1 MTMASAPST
10 SPVRRRW
17 SLRRR
22 LRLVLVVSA
31 LITVAFIA
39 AAITLIAAVRG
50 DENRVVNRYF
60 KAVQVSTQLF
70 TGLVDSETAIRGY
83 ALTGDQSTLSP
94 FTEFTATS
102 TLNQVKEL
110 QTVLK
115 GDSAALAA
123 QNKAEASAIKWYLQW
138 ALPTI
143 AVVKSRGVGHVTA
156 ADVEKGKTLFD
167 AIRNDFGRYTNL
179 LLDRRRAASNS
190 LIRRTDLLFI
200 TVIAAAA
207 ALVAAGTGLWFA
219 LRRWIVLPIQGLG
232 SDARTVAGGALDHP
246 VQTMGPEEIYQ
257 LGADVDAMRRRLV
270 SQVSELELANQQ
282 TEESRDA
289 LARQATDLER
299 SNRDLEQFAYVASH
313 DLQEPLRKVA
323 SFCQMLEKRYKGQL
337 DSRAD
342 EYIGF
347 AVDGAKRMQQL
358 ISDLLEFSRVGR
370 SAHPLQRV
378 ELGSSL
384 QIALAQL
391 ETALT
396 ASGAL
401 VTADA
406 LPVVMGDEQLLVQLL
421 QNLIANAIKFHGDGV
436 PHIHLSAQRVSEG
449 WEFACADDGIG
460 IQPEY
465 AERVFVIF
473 QRLHPREAYE
483 GTGIGLAMCKKIV
496 EYHGGRIWLDSN
508 VASGATFRWTLLA
521 DTTRQESPAGTGQ
534 LHQPASDGEWQTQ

>member
-1 MTMASAPST
+1 MTVAAP
-10 SPVRRRW
+10 PARRRW
-17 SLRRR
+17 ALRRR
-22 LRLVLVVSA
+22 LRLVLAVSA
-31 LITVAFIA
+31 LIAAVFIA
-39 AAITLIAAVRG
+39 AAITLISAVR
-50 DENRVVNRYF
+50 DDQNKVVNRYF
-60 KAVQVSTQLF
+60 KAIQVSTQLF
-70 TGLVDSETAIRGY
+70 TGLLDSETSIRGY
-83 ALTGDQSTLSP
+83 ALTGDQTTLGP
-94 FTEFTATS
+94 FTEFTAPA

-115 GDSAALAA
+115 GDAPALAA
-123 QNKAEASAIKWYLQW
+123 QDKAEASAIKWYLQW

-143 AVVKSRGVGHVTA
+143 ALVKAHGVGHVTA

-167 AIRNDFGRYTNL
+167 AIRTDFGSYTNL
-179 LLDRRRAASNS
+179 LLDRRQVASNS
-190 LIRRTDLLFI
+190 LIRRTDLLFA

-207 ALVAAGTGLWFA
+207 AFVAAGAGLWFA
-219 LRRWIVLPIQGLG
+219 LRRWVVVPIQALG
-232 SDARTVAGGALDHP
+232 SDARTVAEGALDHP

-257 LGADVDAMRRRLV
+257 LGADVDAMRRQLV
-270 SQVSELELANQQ
+270 SQVSDLELANQQ

-337 DSRAD
+337 DERAD

-347 AVDGAKRMQQL
+347 AVDGAKRMQML

-370 SAHPLQRV
+370 SAHPLQPV
-378 ELGSSL
+378 QLGHCL

-391 ETALT
+391 ESALT
-396 ASGAL
+396 ASGAA
-401 VTADA
+401 VTADD
-406 LPVVMGDEQLLVQLL
+406 LPSVMGDAQLLAQLL

-436 PHIHLSAQRVSEG
+436 PHVHLSAQRVSEG

-465 AERVFVIF
+465 AERIFVIF

-496 EYHGGRIWLDSN
+496 EYHGGRIWLDTN
-508 VASGATFRWTLLA
+508 VASGATFRWTLPA
-521 DTTRQESPAGTGQ
+521 DPTQQESPAGIGE
-534 LHQPASDGEWQTQ
+534 LHQPAGDGQWQTQ